1 MKSSEDNTKMHEFN
15 LFKVSY
21 EWYEEDNK
29 EVLLGKSAS
38 KEDFEKDL
46 SEARDFAEKL
56 IGIEIKEGSYL
67 GKGYSVECLP
77 EYYEQIIWFLTE
89 KRGYVECYNDKDVE
103 YFIEDDGS
111 SKIYIRK
118 RVQKIAWQTIG
129 DNKE

>member
-1 MKSSEDNTKMHEFN
+1 MKMQEFN

-21 EWYEEDNK
+21 QWYEEDHK
-29 EVLLGKSAS
+29 EVLLGKSTS
-38 KEDFEKDL
+38 KDEFERDL
-46 SEARDFAEKL
+46 IKARDFAEKL

-89 KRGYVECYNDKDVE
+89 KRGYIECYNDEDVE
-103 YFIEDDGS
+103 YFTEDNGS
-111 SKIYIRK
+111 NKIYIRK

-129 DNKE
+129 ENKE